1 MLLVTYINLYNKS
14 VMDTLFLVEWSKDH
28 VLTVVAVI
36 ITLVLVYHYIIERDK
51 VVKLSKKYRSSIF
64 ETQSKIF
71 LNATQYLIDG
81 NKDLAIKEFLNA
93 VDLNRETI
101 ETYFALG
108 GLFRSNGEI
117 EKAISIHR
125 SLIARE
131 NISESTRLQGLKEL
145 AVDFDK
151 GGFIDKAIETY
162 KDVLKI
168 NRDQQD
174 VIQALC
180 RIYEDIEDWDQAY
193 NYRIMLSKVGHV
205 NQSETISHILV
216 QKAKALFEK
225 GQFKACAEEIEDAF
239 RFAPSVSAKILRLKL
254 FLVQG
259 KMEDAKGVLLE
270 LLKEHPMY
278 ASFIFVSLEEF
289 NNNLPE
295 KQEYLERL
303 KQLKAYFLDLKDLDL
318 MSSPSVVLSK
328 IRLLKSSSRITDAF
342 ELLDYWMK
350 NHGQSDVLKVEYI
363 KLLIE
368 VNKTDE
374 ALGQTKQLLNNLH
387 STLTRHYCAQC
398 GYNSDDIFWR
408 CPQCHNWETIQFRW
422 KV

>member
-1 MLLVTYINLYNKS
+1 
-14 VMDTLFLVEWSKDH
+14 MDYSFLIDWGRDH
-28 VLTVVAVI
+28 ALMVVAVA
-36 ITLVLVYHYIIERDK
+36 ITLVLIYHYVLERDK
-51 VVKLSKKYRSSIF
+51 AVKLSKKYRNSIF
-64 ETQSKIF
+64 EAQSRIF

-101 ETYFALG
+101 DTYFALG

-131 NISESTRLQGLKEL
+131 NISESTRLLALKEL
-145 AVDFDK
+145 AQDFDK
-151 GGFIDKAIETY
+151 GGFVDKAIETY

-180 RIYEDIEDWDQAY
+180 RIYEDTEDWDQAY
-193 NYRIMLSKVGHV
+193 NYRIMLSKVGHA

-216 QKAKALFEK
+216 QKAKALFEQ
-225 GQFKACAEEIEDAF
+225 GQFKACAEELEDAF
-239 RFAPSVSAKILRLKL
+239 RFAPSVSAKILRLRL
-254 FLVQG
+254 YLVQG
-259 KMEDAKGVLLE
+259 RMEEAHGLLLE

-278 ASFIFVSLEEF
+278 ATFIFVSLESF
-289 NNNLPE
+289 NPRLP
-295 KQEYLERL
+295 QHAEYLERL
-303 KQLKAYFLDLKDLDL
+303 RQLKDYFLGLRDVDL
-318 MSSPSVVLSK
+318 MAAPSVILSK
-328 IRLLKSSSRITDAF
+328 IRLLKDQQKTGDAY
-342 ELLDYWMK
+342 ELLNGWMK
-350 NHGQSDVLKVEYI
+350 EHGQSDVLKVEYI
-363 KLLIE
+363 KILIE
-368 VNKTDE
+368 VGRVEE
-374 ALGQTKQLLNNLH
+374 ALAQTKGLLNNLH
-387 STLTRHYCAQC
+387 SSLTRHFCSQC
-398 GYNSDDIFWR
+398 GYNSDEIFWR

>member
-1 MLLVTYINLYNKS
+1 MDYAFLL
-14 VMDTLFLVEWSKDH
+14 EWGKDH
-28 VLTVVAVI
+28 ALMVVAVG
-36 ITLVLVYHYIIERDK
+36 ITLVLIYHYVIEKDK
-51 VVKLSKKYRSSIF
+51 GVKLSKRYRNSIF
-64 ETQSKIF
+64 EAQSRIF
-71 LNATQYLIDG
+71 LNATQYLIEG

-101 ETYFALG
+101 DTYFALG

-131 NISESTRLQGLKEL
+131 SISESTRLQALKEL
-145 AVDFDK
+145 ALDFDK

-174 VIQALC
+174 VIHALC
-180 RIYEDIEDWDQAY
+180 RIYEDVEDWDQAY
-193 NYRIMLSKVGHV
+193 NYRIMLSKVGHA

-216 QKAKALFEK
+216 QKARALFEK
-225 GQFKACAEEIEDAF
+225 GQFKACAEELEDAF
-239 RFAPSVSAKILRLKL
+239 RFAPSVSAKILRMRLY
-254 FLVQG
+254 LVLG
-259 KMEDAKGVLLE
+259 HMENSKGLLLE

-278 ASFIFVSLEEF
+278 ATFIFVSMESF
-289 NNNLPE
+289 D
-295 KQEYLERL
+295 KKHVQYDEYKERL
-303 KQLKAYFLDLKDLDL
+303 QQLKDYFLGLNDIDL

-328 IRLLKSSSRITDAF
+328 IRLLKDLQKTEDAY
-342 ELLDYWMK
+342 EMLDAWMK
-350 NHGQSDVLKVEYI
+350 NNGQSDVLKVEYI
-363 KLLIE
+363 KILIE
-368 VNKTDE
+368 VNKVEE
-374 ALGQTKQLLNNLH
+374 ALTQTKGLLNNLH
-387 STLTRHYCAQC
+387 SSLTRHYCSQC
-398 GYNSDDIFWR
+398 GYNSDEIFWR

>member
-1 MLLVTYINLYNKS
+1 MDYVFLL
-14 VMDTLFLVEWSKDH
+14 DWGKDH
-28 VLTVVAVI
+28 ALTVVAVV
-36 ITLVLVYHYIIERDK
+36 ITLVLIYHYVIERDK
-51 VVKLSKKYRSSIF
+51 GVKLSKKYRNSIF
-64 ETQSKIF
+64 EAQSRIF
-71 LNATQYLIDG
+71 LNATQYLIEG

-101 ETYFALG
+101 DTYFALG

-131 NISESTRLQGLKEL
+131 SISESTRLQALKEL
-145 AVDFDK
+145 ALDFDK
-151 GGFIDKAIETY
+151 GGFIDKAVETY

-174 VIQALC
+174 VIHALC

-193 NYRIMLSKVGHV
+193 NYRIMLSKVGQE

-216 QKAKALFEK
+216 QKAKALFDK
-225 GQFKACAEEIEDAF
+225 GQFKACAEELEDAF
-239 RFAPSVSAKILRLKL
+239 RFAPSVSAKILRLRL
-254 FLVQG
+254 FLVLG
-259 KMEDAKGVLLE
+259 NMENANGVLLE

-278 ASFIFVSLEEF
+278 ATFIFVSLDQF
-289 NNNLPE
+289 NAKLPQ
-295 KQEYLERL
+295 KDAYKERL
-303 KQLKAYFLDLKDLDL
+303 NQLKTYFLGLKDLDL

-328 IRLLKSSSRITDAF
+328 IRLLKDLQKTTDAF
-342 ELLDYWMK
+342 DLLDDWMK
-350 NHGQSDVLKVEYI
+350 NHGHSDVLKVEYI
-363 KLLIE
+363 KILIE
-368 VNKTDE
+368 VGKVED
-374 ALGQTKQLLNNLH
+374 ALVHTKSLLNNLH
-387 STLTRHYCAQC
+387 SSLTRHYCSQC
-398 GYNSDDIFWR
+398 GYNSDEIFWR

>member
-1 MLLVTYINLYNKS
+1 MDFTFLL
-14 VMDTLFLVEWSKDH
+14 EWGKDH
-28 VLTVVAVI
+28 ILTVVAVV
-36 ITLVLVYHYIIERDK
+36 ITLVLIYHYVIEKDK
-51 VVKLSKKYRSSIF
+51 AVKLSKKYRHSIF
-64 ETQSKIF
+64 EAQSRIF
-71 LNATQYLIDG
+71 LNATQYLIEG

-101 ETYFALG
+101 DTYFALG

-131 NISESTRLQGLKEL
+131 SISESTRLQALKEL
-145 AVDFDK
+145 ALDFDK
-151 GGFIDKAIETY
+151 GGFIDKAVETY
-162 KDVLKI
+162 KDVLRI

-174 VIQALC
+174 VINSLC
-180 RIYEDIEDWDQAY
+180 RIFEDTEDWDQAY
-193 NYRIMLSKVGHV
+193 NYRIMLSKVGQE

-216 QKAKALFEK
+216 EKAKVMFEH
-225 GQFKACAEEIEDAF
+225 GQFKACVEELEDAF

-259 KMEDAKGVLLE
+259 KMEDANGVLLE

-278 ASFIFVSLEEF
+278 ATFIFVSLDSF
-289 NNNLPE
+289 NSKLPQ
-295 KQEYLERL
+295 KDEYLQRL
-303 KQLKAYFLDLKDLDL
+303 QQLKDYFLSLNDLDL

-328 IRLLKSSSRITDAF
+328 IRLLKDVKKTGDAF
-342 ELLDYWMK
+342 DLLDGWMK

-363 KLLIE
+363 KILIE
-368 VNKTDE
+368 VGKVEE
-374 ALGQTKQLLNNLH
+374 ALQHTKGLLNNIQ
-387 STLTRHYCAQC
+387 SSLTRHYCSQC
-398 GYNSDDIFWR
+398 GYNSDEIFWR
-408 CPQCHNWETIQFRW
+408 CPQCHSWETIQFRW

>member
-1 MLLVTYINLYNKS
+1 MDYTFLL
-14 VMDTLFLVEWSKDH
+14 DWGKDH
-28 VLTVVAVI
+28 ALTVVAVV
-36 ITLVLVYHYIIERDK
+36 ITLVLIYHYVIERDK
-51 VVKLSKKYRSSIF
+51 AVKLSKKYRNSIF
-64 ETQSKIF
+64 EAQSRIF

-101 ETYFALG
+101 DTYFALG

-131 NISESTRLQGLKEL
+131 SISESTRLQALKEL
-145 AVDFDK
+145 ALDFDK
-151 GGFIDKAIETY
+151 GGFIDKAVETY

-174 VIQALC
+174 VIHNLC

-193 NYRIMLSKVGHV
+193 NYRIMLSKVGQE

-216 QKAKALFEK
+216 QKAKALFDK
-225 GQFKACAEEIEDAF
+225 GQFKACAEELEDAF
-239 RFAPSVSAKILRLKL
+239 RFAPSVSAKILRLRL
-254 FLVQG
+254 YLVLG
-259 KMEDAKGVLLE
+259 NMEDANGLLLE

-278 ASFIFVSLEEF
+278 ATFIFVSLDQF
-289 NNNLPE
+289 NQKLP
-295 KQEYLERL
+295 QAAEYKERL
-303 KQLKAYFLDLKDLDL
+303 QQLKTYFLALNDVDL
-318 MSSPSVVLSK
+318 MSAPSVVLSK
-328 IRLLKSSSRITDAF
+328 IRLLKDLQRTGDAF
-342 ELLDYWMK
+342 HLLDEWMK

-363 KLLIE
+363 KILIE
-368 VNKTDE
+368 VGKTDE
-374 ALGQTKQLLNNLH
+374 ALQHTKTLLNNLH
-387 STLTRHYCAQC
+387 SSLTRHFCSQC
-398 GYNSDDIFWR
+398 GYNSDEIFWR

>member
-1 MLLVTYINLYNKS
+1 LDY
-14 VMDTLFLVEWSKDH
+14 TLFIDWGKDH
-28 VLTVVAVI
+28 ALTVIALA
-36 ITLVLVYHYIIERDK
+36 ITLILIYHYVIERDK
-51 VVKLSKKYRSSIF
+51 AVKLSKKYRHSIF
-64 ETQSKIF
+64 EAQSRIF
-71 LNATQYLIDG
+71 LNATQYLIEG

-101 ETYFALG
+101 DTYFALG

-131 NISESTRLQGLKEL
+131 GISESTRLQALKEL
-145 AVDFDK
+145 ALDFDK
-151 GGFIDKAIETY
+151 GGFVDKAIETY

-180 RIYEDIEDWDQAY
+180 RIFEDIEDWDQAY
-193 NYRIMLSKVGHV
+193 NYRIMLSKVGQE

-216 QKAKALFEK
+216 QKAKTLFDRGE
-225 GQFKACAEEIEDAF
+225 FKLCAEELEDAF
-239 RFAPSVSAKILRLKL
+239 RFAPSVSAKILRVRLS
-254 FLVQG
+254 LVQG

-278 ASFIFVSLEEF
+278 ATFIFGSLEQF
-289 NNNLPE
+289 NPKLPQKE
-295 KQEYLERL
+295 DYHTRL
-303 KQLKAYFLDLKDLDL
+303 QQLKDYFLGLNDVDL

-328 IRLLKSSSRITDAF
+328 IRLLKDQQLTGDAF
-342 ELLDYWMK
+342 ELIEGWMK
-350 NHGQSDVLKVEYI
+350 DHGQSDVLKGEYI
-363 KLLIE
+363 KILIDSGR
-368 VNKTDE
+368 TDE
-374 ALGQTKQLLNNLH
+374 ALKQTRSLLQNLH
-387 STLTRHYCAQC
+387 NSLTRHFCSQC
-398 GYNSDDIFWR
+398 GYNSDEIFWR